1 VRLVAELQLPIRE
14 AREVSRGDG
23 GPPVRGRRLQV
34 TLLEPR
40 VADLQGKIHR
50 VDPDFGSTLTA
61 SNRDSQSNCWV
72 NWKIMGQ
79 PCEFQ
84 VCGGIREADSEEEF
98 EAEASIRQT

>member
-1 VRLVAELQLPIRE
+1 MALSRSNLVILRAVVHHAEDGLLDLVFQVLVRDLRAE
-14 AREVSRGDG
+14 V
-23 GPPVRGRRLQV
+23 VRVVPRDH
-34 TLLEPR
+34 LEH
-40 VADLQGKIHR
+40 LQGKIHR

-84 VCGGIREADSEEEF
+84 VCGIKLKIDV
-98 EAEASIRQT
+98 